1 MNTPNKLTT
10 LRVILVPFFILAFY
24 IELKANKN
32 ALIIAT
38 IIFVIASITDFFDG
52 YLARKYNLVTD
63 FGKFVDPLADKILV
77 AAALICLVQAS
88 RVEAWMVVLIISRE
102 YAISILRAIA
112 ASSGMVLAASKGGK
126 LKTATQMI
134 AIIMLMLAIPFANYV
149 MYVAVI
155 LTFYSGAQYIYSN
168 RHLIDTY

>member
-1 MNTPNKLTT
+1 
-10 LRVILVPFFILAFY
+10 
-24 IELKANKN
+24 
-32 ALIIAT
+32 
-38 IIFVIASITDFFDG
+38 
-52 YLARKYNLVTD
+52 
-63 FGKFVDPLADKILV
+63 
-77 AAALICLVQAS
+77 
-88 RVEAWMVVLIISRE
+88 MVVLIISRE

-112 ASSGMVLAASKGGK
+112 ASSGRVLAASKGGK

>member
-77 AAALICLVQAS
+77 AAALMFS
-88 RVEAWMVVLIISRE
+88 
-102 YAISILRAIA
+102 
-112 ASSGMVLAASKGGK
+112 ASK
-126 LKTATQMI
+126 
-134 AIIMLMLAIPFANYV
+134 
-149 MYVAVI
+149 
-155 LTFYSGAQYIYSN
+155 
-168 RHLIDTY
+168 

>member
-10 LRVILVPFFILAFY
+10 LRMLLVPFFIVAFY
-24 IELKANKN
+24 FETETKHQ

-38 IIFVIASITDFFDG
+38 VIFVIASITDFLDG

-63 FGKFVDPLADKILV
+63 FGKFMDPLADKILV
-77 AAALICLVQAS
+77 AAALICLVE
-88 RVEAWMVVLIISRE
+88 VGKIPAWMVVLIISRE

-112 ASSGMVLAASKGGK
+112 AASGKVLAASKGGK

-134 AIIMLMLAIPFANYV
+134 AIIMLMLNIPYGNYV

-155 LTFYSGAQYIYSN
+155 LTFYSGIEYIYVN

>member
-102 YAISILRAIA
+102 YTISILRAIA
-112 ASSGMVLAASKGGK
+112 ASSGKVLAASKGGK